1 MNRIISAWL
10 ALGMIS
16 LLCLSMIPMAQA
28 NELQEISTLYKQGQ
42 HAAALS
48 RVNNYISSHPK
59 DAQARFMK
67 GLILSDQNNPSEAI
81 GVFFAL
87 TQDYP
92 QLPEPY
98 NNLAVLYAS
107 QGQYE
112 KAKTALEMAIQTH
125 SSYSIAHENL
135 GGIYAK
141 MASQAYDKALQLDKS
156 NSTVQ
161 TKLSMIRELVP
172 TGATRSNMPPARLE
186 PAKPTVALAANTV
199 PGIAPPTPIKKS
211 VAPSVIATAK
221 PSIAEPEAP
230 AKAIPTEVKQ
240 PSQAD
245 ISATVLEAL
254 NSWAKVWSQ
263 KNSKA
268 YLSFYAKDF
277 KTPGGEARA
286 KWEATRRERIAAPKS
301 IQIAI
306 VAPKITL
313 EGSTHATA
321 TFKQLY
327 RSDTLKTSTRKT
339 LVLDKHGNKWL
350 IAEERVT
357 H

>member
-1 MNRIISAWL
+1 MNRFNSAWL
-10 ALGMIS
+10 ALGIIG
-16 LLCLSMIPMAQA
+16 LFCLSMTPMAHA

-42 HAAALS
+42 QASALS
-48 RVNNYISSHPK
+48 RVNSYISAHPK

-67 GLILSDQNNPSEAI
+67 GLILSEENPSEAI
-81 GVFFAL
+81 SVFFAL

-112 KAKTALEMAIQTH
+112 KAKTALEMAIRTH
-125 SSYSIAHENL
+125 PSYATAHENL

-141 MASQAYDKALQLDKS
+141 MASQAYDKALQLDKG
-156 NSTVQ
+156 NPAVQ

-172 TGATRSNMPPARLE
+172 AGAARSNIAPARLE

-211 VAPSVIATAK
+211 VVPSVIATAK
-221 PSIAEPEAP
+221 PTITEPETS
-230 AKAIPTEVKQ
+230 AKPIPTEVKQ

-254 NSWAKVWSQ
+254 NGWAKAWSE
-263 KNSKA
+263 KNSKT
-268 YLSFYAKDF
+268 YLSFYANGF

-313 EGSTHATA
+313 DGSTHATA

-327 RSDTLKTSTRKT
+327 RSDTLKTSTHKI

-357 H
+357 R

>member
-1 MNRIISAWL
+1 
-10 ALGMIS
+10 
-16 LLCLSMIPMAQA
+16 MAHA
-28 NELQEISTLYKQGQ
+28 NELQEINTLYKQGQ
-42 HAAALS
+42 HAAALN
-48 RVNNYISSHPK
+48 RVNNYISAHPK

-81 GVFFAL
+81 SVFFAL

-125 SSYSIAHENL
+125 PSYSTAHENL

-141 MASQAYDKALQLDKS
+141 MASQAYDKALQLDKGS
-156 NSTVQ
+156 PAVP
-161 TKLSMIRELVP
+161 TKLAMIRELVP
-172 TGATRSNMPPARLE
+172 AGAARSNISPTRLE
-186 PAKPTVALAANTV
+186 PVKPTIALAPNTV
-199 PGIAPPTPIKKS
+199 TGIAPPTPIKKS
-211 VAPSVIATAK
+211 IAPGVIAAAK
-221 PSIAEPEAP
+221 PAITEPEAV
-230 AKAIPTEVKQ
+230 AKPIPTEVKQ
-240 PSQAD
+240 PSQSD

-254 NSWAKVWSQ
+254 NGWAKAWSE
-263 KNSKA
+263 KNSRA
-268 YLSFYAKDF
+268 YLSFYAKGF
-277 KTPGGEARA
+277 KPPGGEARA
-286 KWEATRRERIAAPKS
+286 KWEATRRERVAAPKS

-313 EGSTHATA
+313 DGSTHATA

-350 IAEERVT
+350 IEEERVT